1 MIFVVWSMD
10 GLEVKVEL
18 SDLLN
23 IYDNYIRNNC
33 KNKRKILNYEK
44 KKMIHL
50 YNLYDDFNSNKYVM
64 GNYNIFMIR
73 YPKHRIVMSLNVS
86 DKIINHYVTMKYI
99 IPSLEKYLDNRN
111 IATRTGFG
119 NDYGIRLLKKY
130 LEINKKYDKFYILK
144 LDIKKYFYNIDHE
157 ILISMLKDKIDDEVF
172 PLVCDIINSTDKE
185 YINEKINLIKN
196 TELEKNYNE
205 EIANLPTYK
214 KGKGLP
220 IGNMTSQFFAIFYL
234 NALDHYI
241 IHDLHLKYYIRYMD
255 DFLIIHHDKKYLD
268 KCQKIIEEKLN
279 KEYKLELNR
288 KSKIYSSDEGFD
300 FLGYNFKVYHKQ
312 NIVNISRKSYYS
324 IKRNILSGDKILNDF
339 NRYSNYDN
347 SFKYT
352 NDNCVKSI
360 LYNYYD

>member
-23 IYDNYIRNNC
+23 IYDTYIRNNC

-73 YPKHRIVMSLNVS
+73 YPKHRIVMSLNIS
-86 DKIINHYVTMKYI
+86 DKIINHYVTMKYV

-144 LDIKKYFYNIDHE
+144 LDIKKYFYNIDKD
-157 ILISMLKDKIDDEVF
+157 ILYNIMKG
-172 PLVCDIINSTDKE
+172 
-185 YINEKINLIKN
+185 YINDKKILWLTKIFIYDDDSK
-196 TELEKNYNE
+196 K
-205 EIANLPTYK
+205 EI
-214 KGKGLP
+214 P
-220 IGNMTSQFFAIFYL
+220 IGNYTSQYFANIYLSIVDKYIKEELRVKFYV
-234 NALDHYI
+234 
-241 IHDLHLKYYIRYMD
+241 RYMD
-255 DFLIIHHDKKYLD
+255 DMVILVSNKLECKILFNKIKNILNDKL
-268 KCQKIIEEKLN
+268 C
-279 KEYKLELNR
+279 LELNK
-288 KSKIYSSDEGFD
+288 KSRYYPSDMGIIFCGYKIYETHILIKNSNKYRIKKIIRKCKNGNNKSIND
-300 FLGYNFKVYHKQ
+300 FFSYLKHADSYNFIN
-312 NIVNISRKSYYS
+312 NI
-324 IKRNILSGDKILNDF
+324 RNNM
-339 NRYSNYDN
+339 
-347 SFKYT
+347 
-352 NDNCVKSI
+352 
-360 LYNYYD
+360 